1 MAFRWPQ
8 HNLSLP
14 TPLDYSIDW
23 RRWLNGRTIISVRW
37 SIDVNGVMTP
47 FMPVTVVN
55 GLTSSATTNT
65 NTVTTLYLQGGR
77 NNIDYRIFC
86 TITPSD
92 GADETREIRIRTKAS

>member
-23 RRWLNGRTIISVRW
+23 RRWLNGRTIV
-37 SIDVNGVMTP
+37 DVAWTIENAGEIVS
-47 FMPVTVVN
+47 FDPVSVVN
-55 GLTSSATTNT
+55 DLTALATTNT
-65 NTVTTLYLQGGR
+65 TTVATLYLQGGR

-92 GADETREIRIRTKAS
+92 GPDETREIRIRTKVS